1 VFQAFAILKRL
12 PIGLGLGVGVLTVL
26 VDSVVASVHAFR
38 VFVEEG
44 LKVLDRLEE
53 VSGLTVVPILFG
65 TSRYINA
72 RAVDSVYAV
81 LRGFSPVD
89 RLGIV
94 LFSEGGDINEAY
106 LLATYLQ
113 GLARERLVVF
123 VPRYAKSAATLL
135 ALAGDEIVMLPVA
148 ELGPVDPVIY
158 DPRTERYVPLQ
169 SILEILNLLSRGE
182 ISRDVVNAILERLPV
197 IELGDYKRAV
207 EHNAELCAKVLASRM
222 MRGEPERARE
232 VAERLV
238 SFKQHSAAIT
248 IGNSKEMGLRVR
260 EAEGEEAECMWRLHE
275 LWVENV
281 VELETLQPPE
291 AVEPIEFRFGRGI
304 VLTAVAREV
313 IEGVRKA

>member
-1 VFQAFAILKRL
+1 MGCIST
-12 PIGLGLGVGVLTVL
+12 I
-26 VDSVVASVHAFR
+26 VDSVVGSIHAFR

-44 LKVLDRLEE
+44 LKVVRRLEE
-53 VSGLTVVPILFG
+53 VSGLTVVPMLFG

-81 LRGFSPVD
+81 LRELGPVD
-89 RLGIV
+89 RLGVV
-94 LFSEGGDINEAY
+94 LFSGGGDIDEAY

-113 GLARERLVVF
+113 SIARERLVVY

-135 ALAGDEIVMLPVA
+135 ALAGDEVVMLPVA

-158 DPRTERYVPLQ
+158 DPRTGRYVPLQ

-222 MRGEPERARE
+222 MRGEPGRARE
-232 VAERLV
+232 VAARLV

-248 IGNSKEMGLRVR
+248 VRDSREMGLRVR
-260 EAEGEEAECMWRLHE
+260 EAEGEEAECLWKLHE

-281 VELETLQPPE
+281 VELETSQPPE
-291 AVEPIEFRFGRGI
+291 AVEPVEFRFGRGV
-304 VLTAVAREV
+304 VLTVAPREV
-313 IEGVRKA
+313 LEGGRKV

>member
-1 VFQAFAILKRL
+1 
-12 PIGLGLGVGVLTVL
+12 VL
-26 VDSVVASVHAFR
+26 VDAVVGSVNAFR
-38 VFVEEG
+38 AFVEEG
-44 LKVLDRLEE
+44 LKVVKRLEK

-81 LRGFSPVD
+81 LRGLDPVD
-89 RLGIV
+89 RLGVV
-94 LFSEGGDINEAY
+94 LFSGGGDIDEAY

-113 GLARERLVVF
+113 NIARERLVVY

-135 ALAGDEIVMLPVA
+135 ALAGDEVIMLPVA

-158 DPRTERYVPLQ
+158 DHRTGRYVPLQ

-182 ISRDVVNAILERLPV
+182 ISKDVVNAILERLPV

-207 EHNAELCAKVLASRM
+207 EHNAELCARVLASRM
-222 MRGEPERARE
+222 MRDDPGRARE

-248 IGNSKEMGLRVR
+248 VRDSREMGLRVR
-260 EAEGEEAECMWRLHE
+260 EAEGEEAECLWRLHE

-281 VELETLQPPE
+281 VELETSQPPE
-291 AVEPIEFRFGRGI
+291 AVEPVEFRFGKGV
-304 VLTAVAREV
+304 VLTVAPREALDKAR
-313 IEGVRKA
+313 GV

>member
-1 VFQAFAILKRL
+1 
-12 PIGLGLGVGVLTVL
+12 VL
-26 VDSVVASVHAFR
+26 VDTVVESVNAFR

-44 LKVLDRLEE
+44 LRVVRRLEE

-72 RAVDSVYAV
+72 RAIDSAYSA
-81 LRGFSPVD
+81 LRGLGLMD
-89 RLGIV
+89 RLGVV
-94 LFSEGGDINEAY
+94 LFSGGGDIDEAY

-113 GLARERLVVF
+113 GIAREKLVVY

-135 ALAGDEIVMLPVA
+135 ALAGDEVIMLPVA

-158 DPRTERYVPLQ
+158 DHRTGRYVPLQ

-182 ISRDVVNAILERLPV
+182 ISKDVVNAILERLPV

-207 EHNAELCAKVLASRM
+207 EHNAELCARVLASRM
-222 MRGEPERARE
+222 MRDDPGRARE

-248 IGNSKEMGLRVR
+248 VRDSREMGLRVR
-260 EAEGEEAECMWRLHE
+260 EAEGEEAECLWRLHE

-281 VELETLQPPE
+281 VELETSQPPE
-291 AVEPIEFRFGRGI
+291 AVEPVEFRFGKGV
-304 VLTAVAREV
+304 VLTVAPREALDKAR
-313 IEGVRKA
+313 GV

>member
-1 VFQAFAILKRL
+1 M
-12 PIGLGLGVGVLTVL
+12 L
-26 VDSVVASVHAFR
+26 VDAVVGSVNAFR
-38 VFVEEG
+38 AFVEEG
-44 LKVLDRLEE
+44 LKVVKRLEK

-81 LRGFSPVD
+81 LRGLDPVD
-89 RLGIV
+89 RLGVV
-94 LFSEGGDINEAY
+94 LFSGGGDIDEAY

-113 GLARERLVVF
+113 NIARERLVVY

-135 ALAGDEIVMLPVA
+135 ALAGDEVIMLPVA

-158 DPRTERYVPLQ
+158 DHRTGRYVPLQ

-182 ISRDVVNAILERLPV
+182 ISKDVVNAILERLPV

-207 EHNAELCAKVLASRM
+207 EHNAELCARVLASRM
-222 MRGEPERARE
+222 MRDDPGRARE

-248 IGNSKEMGLRVR
+248 VRDSREMGLRVR
-260 EAEGEEAECMWRLHE
+260 EAEGEEAECLWRLHE

-281 VELETLQPPE
+281 VELETSQPPE
-291 AVEPIEFRFGRGI
+291 AVEPVEFRFGKGV
-304 VLTAVAREV
+304 VLTVAPREALDKAR
-313 IEGVRKA
+313 GV